1 MIRRI
6 WTLLPRRLRRE
17 ALFGLMAALAP
28 RIDRPEPD
36 GQGVLAVAGYFTAAT
51 GLGAATRRLA
61 AGLREAGL
69 SPHEADLTGPLRQRT
84 GPDGARPLAAVPE
97 GPGTLL
103 VHVNGPMLP
112 WALKVLGRRA
122 VAGKRV
128 VAVWN
133 WELPLLPADWHR
145 GFACCHEIWVGT
157 EFVAAA
163 CRAAPG
169 CPPVRV
175 VPYPILPRP
184 APAAMTRADFGLPEE
199 AFVTLTVFDA
209 TSSLARKNPLG
220 AIEAHARAFGDR
232 PDHVLVIK
240 THATADAG
248 PGWAA
253 VAAAAAAHSNVRVM
267 EEHLSRPALW
277 ALMATADCLLSL
289 HRAEGYGFAMAE
301 AMVLGRP
308 VIATGWSGNV
318 DFMAGPDAV
327 LVPYRLV
334 PARDPQEIYDIPGAR
349 WAEPDLDAAA
359 AALKAL
365 ADRPR
370 NGYPVPVAFP
380 LPDYRSLLRHGGN
393 MPRGLVQAGPSR

>member
-1 MIRRI
+1 
-6 WTLLPRRLRRE
+6 
-17 ALFGLMAALAP
+17 
-28 RIDRPEPD
+28 
-36 GQGVLAVAGYFTAAT
+36 
-51 GLGAATRRLA
+51 
-61 AGLREAGL
+61 
-69 SPHEADLTGPLRQRT
+69 
-84 GPDGARPLAAVPE
+84 
-97 GPGTLL
+97 
-103 VHVNGPMLP
+103 
-112 WALKVLGRRA
+112 
-122 VAGKRV
+122 
-128 VAVWN
+128 
-133 WELPLLPADWHR
+133 
-145 GFACCHEIWVGT
+145 
-157 EFVAAA
+157 
-163 CRAAPG
+163 
-169 CPPVRV
+169 
-175 VPYPILPRP
+175 
-184 APAAMTRADFGLPEE
+184 
-199 AFVTLTVFDA
+199 
-209 TSSLARKNPLG
+209 
-220 AIEAHARAFGDR
+220 
-232 PDHVLVIK
+232 
-240 THATADAG
+240 
-248 PGWAA
+248 
-253 VAAAAAAHSNVRVM
+253 M